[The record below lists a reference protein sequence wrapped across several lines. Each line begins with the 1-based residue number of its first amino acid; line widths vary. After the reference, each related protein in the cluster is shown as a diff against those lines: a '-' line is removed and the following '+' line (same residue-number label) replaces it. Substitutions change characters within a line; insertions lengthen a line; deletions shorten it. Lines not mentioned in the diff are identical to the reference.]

1 MPTSAPPSRASVR
14 DWLGGI
20 RLSGFTVIMLL
31 LVVLGAFV
39 LVPTVSTYVSQRHKI
54 ASLEEDVQLTED
66 QIAALEEEQER
77 WGDPAYIMAQARERL
92 YYVKP
97 GEVSYLIVDD
107 LDPADEPREADP
119 VSDEVEEA
127 GGDWGGKL
135 LRSLTEAGLS
145 ERATST
151 E

>member
-1 MPTSAPPSRASVR
+1 MR

-20 RLSGFTVIMLL
+20 RLSGFTVIMLA

-39 LVPTVSTYVSQRHKI
+39 LVPTVATYVDQRQKI
-54 ASLEEDVQLTED
+54 ASLEESVRLTQDE
-66 QIAALEEEQER
+66 IAALEEEQER

-97 GEVSYLIVDD
+97 GEVSYLVVDD
-107 LDPADEPREADP
+107 LDPADVPQDADP
-119 VSDEVEEA
+119 VSEEVEEA
-127 GGDWGGKL
+127 DADWGGRL

-145 ERATST
+145 ESAT
-151 E
+151 EGG